1 MNFDIPKPKID
12 YLWSSI
18 EFHAKYGGPKPGCR
32 FAVTNSVT
40 VDVKRKI
47 YEKDVTGPTWLKC
60 PTSIHFCKFGAVW
73 ECEFDGHPVALLVGS
88 EMGLEKARA
97 YVLGLD
103 ESPAVLAN
111 PAQAW

>member
-1 MNFDIPKPKID
+1 MNFNIPKPKID

-18 EFHAKYGGPKPGCR
+18 EFDSKYGGPKPGCP

-47 YEKDVTGPTWLKC
+47 YEKDVTGPHLKC
-60 PTSIHFCKFGAVW
+60 PTSIHFCKLGAVW

-88 EMGLEKARA
+88 EMGMWKARA